1 MHARAHALALT
12 RRRTAAARSWRS
24 AAPPP
29 PRALHVLSP
38 PPPARGGGHVSA
50 TSSSSSSS
58 TLRALLSAKYA
69 ERETLEAARLA
80 RPLHGLHDFPLLH
93 ACLALTGLLP
103 TPSCAGSATSA
114 AAAGPG
120 APLLQRRA
128 TRAAAYALLA
138 TCPYLP
144 GLLLPACAP
153 HCDAAAGG
161 AGCGS
166 CVTTFSPGR
175 LLLDALFTA
184 ALLSEGPQLAH
195 TLHDVYRAS
204 HLSKRAIQA
213 FARPACRAFLALFAA
228 LWVVLPT
235 LDVLSSA
242 AVARRRAAG
251 GPSAYSVSRGDL
263 ATRALWV
270 AAGPA
275 RAALMTGVMTG
286 ARARARLAHS
296 QCHARECLTFTRD
309 VV

>member
-1 MHARAHALALT
+1 LT
-12 RRRTAAARSWRS
+12 
-24 AAPPP
+24 
-29 PRALHVLSP
+29 
-38 PPPARGGGHVSA
+38 
-50 TSSSSSSS
+50 
-58 TLRALLSAKYA
+58 
-69 ERETLEAARLA
+69 
-80 RPLHGLHDFPLLH
+80 DFPLLH

-103 TPSCAGSATSA
+103 TPCAGAGAVASA
-114 AAAGPG
+114 
-120 APLLQRRA
+120 APLLQRRS

-138 TCPYLP
+138 TSPYIP

-161 AGCGS
+161 AGCNS

-175 LLLDALFTA
+175 FLLDALFTA

-204 HLSKRAIQA
+204 HLNKRAIQA

-228 LWVVLPT
+228 LWVLLPI
-235 LDVLSSA
+235 LDVLSS
-242 AVARRRAAG
+242 VARRRHG
-251 GPSAYSVSRGDL
+251 GPSAYSVSSGDL

-286 ARARARLAHS
+286 A
-296 QCHARECLTFTRD
+296 
-309 VV
+309 